1 VFVYRIQ
8 KYIGAYTA
16 ALGGVDA
23 IVFTAGIGEN
33 SPSIRREVLRP
44 FGYLGLRIDE
54 MRNQQGQTVFSGPN
68 STVYAMTVRTNEE
81 LVIARDTCNRIPCK
95 ENPTEWLEPGPGE

>member
-1 VFVYRIQ
+1 MDVFVYRIQ

-33 SPSIRREVLRP
+33 SPSLRREVLRP
-44 FGYLGLRIDE
+44 FGYLGLRVDDAKNE
-54 MRNQQGQTVFSGPN
+54 QPRPSSRPRTPASTPCGFPPTRNWS
-68 STVYAMTVRTNEE
+68 S
-81 LVIARDTCNRIPCK
+81 
-95 ENPTEWLEPGPGE
+95 PGTLTP